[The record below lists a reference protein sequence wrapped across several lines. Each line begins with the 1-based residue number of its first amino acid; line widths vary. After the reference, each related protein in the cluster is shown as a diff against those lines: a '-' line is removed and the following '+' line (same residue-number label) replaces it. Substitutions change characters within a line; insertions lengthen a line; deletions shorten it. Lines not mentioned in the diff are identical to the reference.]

1 MTAKKTQDTRPVS
14 DTVETTRQH
23 ESETL
28 DEGLD
33 ESFPASDPV
42 AVSVTRVRTDADG
55 KVARSGA

>member
-1 MTAKKTQDTRPVS
+1 MARSSKQQAAPGAGK
-14 DTVETTRQH
+14 VETTLEH

-42 AVSVTRVRTDADG
+42 AVSVTRVGTDG
-55 KVARSGA
+55 EERPPSP